1 MRNRI
6 LAIIVTYNSAE
17 WVDRCIG
24 SLYEST
30 VRADVMVID
39 NASRDNTV
47 ELVRTDFPDV
57 RLVTNPENL
66 GFGAANNI
74 GLRYAA
80 MQDYDFVYLM
90 NADAW
95 VEPDC
100 IEKLTKAFKPGFG
113 VLSPMQ
119 KDAYGNLDL
128 RFSKKV
134 SRFLRKAGDPLP
146 EVVEVPFVM
155 AAHWMISREALAKV
169 GAFSP
174 VFKHYG
180 EDDNWID
187 RMHRHGFKAGVVTA
201 ADAVHD
207 RSSRPDPKDRRMKLK
222 CISTVVKVSNP
233 CKPLWWMLV
242 REPLELV
249 GMSLKNF
256 SPTPLKFL
264 PVLFRSYPAIVA
276 HRKKSFKE
284 GAFLF

>member
-17 WVDRCIG
+17 WVDRCLG

-30 VRADVMVID
+30 VRPDVMVID
-39 NASRDNTV
+39 NASSDNTV
-47 ELVRTDFPDV
+47 ELVRGDFPEV
-57 RLVTNPENL
+57 RLLANSENL

-80 MQDYDFVYLM
+80 MQEYDYVYLL

-100 IEKLTKAFKPGFG
+100 LEKLVKSFKPGFG
-113 VLSPMQ
+113 LLSPMQ
-119 KDAYGNLDL
+119 KDAYGHLD
-128 RFSKKV
+128 RHFSKKV
-134 SRFLRKAGDPLP
+134 SKSLRKAGKPSP

-155 AAHWMISREALAKV
+155 AAHWMISREALSAV
-169 GAFSP
+169 GGFSP
-174 VFKHYG
+174 VFRHYG

-187 RMHRHGFKAGVVTA
+187 RLHRNGFKAGIVTS

-207 RSSRPDPKDRRMKLK
+207 RSSRRESKDRKMKLK
-222 CISTVVKVSNP
+222 CISAVVKLSNP
-233 CKPLWWMLV
+233 CKPLWWMMI
-242 REPLELV
+242 REPLELI
-249 GMSLKNF
+249 GMSVKNL
-256 SPTPLKFL
+256 SPAPLKFL
-264 PVLFRSYPAIVA
+264 PSFLSNYPELIRR
-276 HRKKSFKE
+276 RKESFEK